1 MMVIMCSK
9 FRTYWSAHQFLQMMA
24 QNQSNLQSERKTRS
38 MPLPEWFV
46 PDTPLHEVHRL
57 KGTGEITYLT
67 HNFFA
72 THELADAFHEKYPSS
87 VREHRIWSPTHLVS
101 LRTTTHHASP
111 APYVTGISKHY
122 FSRADI

>member
-1 MMVIMCSK
+1 
-9 FRTYWSAHQFLQMMA
+9 
-24 QNQSNLQSERKTRS
+24 

-57 KGTGEITYLT
+57 EGY
-67 HNFFA
+67 HVMHYFFA